1 MPYTVELFRK
11 VYDDDTGACIQIG
24 PDSDGLGCVE
34 VMTPDPASKKHFGA
48 IRFTVPK
55 TLAYLLGKALIDA
68 AGGADG

>member
-11 VYDDDTGACIQIG
+11 IYDDDMGACIQIG

-34 VMTPDPASKKHFGA
+34 VMTPDPASKEHFGA

-55 TLAYLLGKALIDA
+55 ALAALLGKALIDA
-68 AGGADG
+68 AAEADG